1 MKNRLRLLVVGDKT
15 RFIHLKQFIRELEKI
30 GIESKLIYDIEF
42 IDKFFQMNIKKRIEK
57 NKNFKK
63 ILQEFEP
70 DVVLLDRISNIG
82 KKVIKENI
90 PLLILLRGN
99 YWEESSW
106 AKKTIYKSRINK
118 LAIAKNEKLFDVCL
132 RKSSLILPISKY
144 LENEVKKRYPEKNIK
159 LFPADGRDPE
169 EWFPIKVQK
178 LKHPCVGLLQG
189 LNIWGKSKELLTL
202 KNVLKELPQVTF
214 YLAGDGIYRNEIIPQ
229 LENFENFV
237 WLKNLKYPEEVKE
250 FFSEIDIFLLLSG
263 MEGLGQTII
272 EALLMKKP
280 IIASNTG
287 GIPELIIDNKTGV
300 LVETGDDQMIVKKI
314 HKLINESD
322 FANKIAE
329 TGYEFVKKEF
339 SWEEI
344 AKKFKDIIK
353 N

>member
-42 IDKFFQMNIKKRIEK
+42 IDKFFQMNIKKKIEK
-57 NKNFKK
+57 NRNFKK

-106 AKKTIYKSRINK
+106 AKKTIYKSRIDK
-118 LAIAKNEKLFDVCL
+118 LAIAKNEKLFDLCL

-169 EWFPIKVQK
+169 EWFPITVQK

-214 YLAGDGIYRNEIIPQ
+214 YLAGDGIYRDQI
-229 LENFENFV
+229 
-237 WLKNLKYPEEVKE
+237 
-250 FFSEIDIFLLLSG
+250 
-263 MEGLGQTII
+263 
-272 EALLMKKP
+272 
-280 IIASNTG
+280 
-287 GIPELIIDNKTGV
+287 IPELQNFKNFVFDMV
-300 LVETGDDQMIVKKI
+300 L
-314 HKLINESD
+314 
-322 FANKIAE
+322 
-329 TGYEFVKKEF
+329 
-339 SWEEI
+339 
-344 AKKFKDIIK
+344 
-353 N
+353 